1 MINKLKISNLISKYS
16 ITIYFSD
23 TVLTSKI
30 TNYIKHPRHT
40 LKNIYINKYMT
51 KLESWHFNYEY
62 EN

>member
-30 TNYIKHPRHT
+30 TNYIKNPRHT